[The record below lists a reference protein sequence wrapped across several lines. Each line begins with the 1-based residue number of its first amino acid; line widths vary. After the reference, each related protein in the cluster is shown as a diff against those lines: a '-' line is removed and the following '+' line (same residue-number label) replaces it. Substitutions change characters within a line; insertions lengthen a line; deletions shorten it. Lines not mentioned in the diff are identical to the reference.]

1 LSTDIRPVGGLK
13 RPRRPADTP
22 SVTTGTTVIGRHG
35 TRTDRVRR
43 ALALLVSGVVLLLP
57 LHVKRAEA
65 VSDDEGGFARMVN
78 DVRSRNGVRQLKV
91 TDRLSSLARRHSER
105 MAERGEL
112 YHSNLRRV
120 FRGFNYQMV
129 GENVGYGGSLDQLL
143 QAFMNSA
150 AHRQNIVGNWHKTGV
165 GVYWQGDQVWVT
177 QLFYR

>member
-1 LSTDIRPVGGLK
+1 
-13 RPRRPADTP
+13 
-22 SVTTGTTVIGRHG
+22 VTTATTVIGRYG

-57 LHVKRAEA
+57 LHVERAEA
-65 VSDDEGGFARMVN
+65 ISDDEGAFASMVN
-78 DVRSRNGVRQLKV
+78 DVRSRNGAPQLNV
-91 TDRLSSLARRHSER
+91 TERLSSLARRHSER

-143 QAFMNSA
+143 RAFMNSP
-150 AHRQNIVGNWHKTGV
+150 AHRQNIVGTWRKTGV
-165 GVYWQGDQVWVT
+165 GVYWQGDRVWVT